1 MKEYYEFYKDFK
13 FEDLK
18 GKTLVK
24 IKQDTADW
32 LYLTDS
38 DGNKYRMYPDNDVYL
53 EDMCGEFKDILNQ
66 EILLAECVEEDSVD
80 KDVENECQ
88 QWTFYK
94 LSTLK
99 GSLTLRWYGAS
110 NGYYSID
117 VDFGRLTRREKTA
130 KEIAHDIKYEKEYQ
144 IKKAQGLTDYFVLPF
159 DYAPISISRTFET
172 NPTRRLSVS
181 PTLAETTSYFSP
193 EDE

>member
-1 MKEYYEFYKDFK
+1 MKDYYEFYEEFK

-24 IKQDTADW
+24 IEQDTADW

-38 DGNKYRMYPDNDVYL
+38 EGNKYRMYPDNDVWL
-53 EDMCGEFKDILNQ
+53 EDVCGEFKDILNQ
-66 EILLAECVEEDSVD
+66 EILLAECVEEYSTDNND
-80 KDVENECQ
+80 DDYDECQ

-99 GSLTLRWYGAS
+99 GSITLRWFGSS

-117 VDFGRLTRREKTA
+117 VDFGRLTLINKTPQQMIDDIESEK
-130 KEIAHDIKYEKEYQ
+130 DYQ
-144 IKKAQGLTDYFVLPF
+144 IAKAAGLTDCFVLPYENANTSF
-159 DYAPISISRTFET
+159 TISRVFET
-172 NPTRRLSVS
+172 NPTTRGK
-181 PTLAETTSYFSP
+181 
-193 EDE
+193 